1 MRYLSS
7 FQSPQWGFNVK
18 VKVMWSGTHGCST
31 QEAARFCECQRVN
44 KACHASLTSV
54 SYDQHYGKSISNSL
68 VKFLVRLAA
77 QLALNSFSSSCHGHS
92 NCGFCRILLILKT
105 EIFGTCVCIFSMGNM
120 IFFCLPLKFST
131 MEINLGISHA
141 VRQRQQM
148 ACHLSVSSHQLFC
161 WLKVT

>member
-7 FQSPQWGFNVK
+7 FQLPQWGLNVK
-18 VKVMWSGTHGCST
+18 VKVTWSGTHGCST

-77 QLALNSFSSSCHGHS
+77 QLALNSFSSSCHGNS
-92 NCGFCRILLILKT
+92 NCGFCRVLLILKT
-105 EIFGTCVCIFSMGNM
+105 EIFGTCVCIFPWVIWS
-120 IFFCLPLKFST
+120 FLL
-131 MEINLGISHA
+131 A
-141 VRQRQQM
+141 VEVYYEGDYSRDIAHRE
-148 ACHLSVSSHQLFC
+148 AKAADGLAPFGAKPSVVF
-161 WLKVT
+161 VV